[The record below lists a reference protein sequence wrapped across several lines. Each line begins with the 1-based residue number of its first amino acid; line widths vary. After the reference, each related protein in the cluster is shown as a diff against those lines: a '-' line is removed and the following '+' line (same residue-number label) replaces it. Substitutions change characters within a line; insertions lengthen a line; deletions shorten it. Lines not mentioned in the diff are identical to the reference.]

1 MKNIVKSNQ
10 IKEVALNSAYF
21 TEGDLKTLINQGYL
35 ARWMTE
41 DEKNDQNIFILTLD
55 E

>member
-41 DEKNDQNIFILTLD
+41 DEKNDQNIFILT
-55 E
+55 